1 MAALVGQTAP
11 RLPDPLFGLL
21 PEALYPLAA
30 GPALRQAHLPEEP
43 PRAEDDAEDEEDA
56 PEPENILAPEPRAIA
71 NPSAP
76 APRAEYAAPQAGAVY
91 PSAGGYQPPEER
103 GMAPAAGADTDGA
116 AHHQLRVVPAGQ
128 ERGKA
133 EDGSP
138 SWSLLTISSLM
149 LWADDA
155 ARRIGPRRLEMMLEL
170 CEISGYIDAKLKG
183 ALLRAVD
190 GQAPEPEK
198 ARSTSNTSC
207 PACGAPVKDTFDIK
221 CAFCGSPLNSTEN
234 DWVVSGL
241 TERGDF
247 RG

>member
-1 MAALVGQTAP
+1 MELAQRLELLEGELKIVKNEVKEVLAEIRAAILDRQNPFAMEGAG
-11 RLPDPLFGLL
+11 FG
-21 PEALYPLAA
+21 
-30 GPALRQAHLPEEP
+30 GPPVQVV
-43 PRAEDDAEDEEDA
+43 RADAEDEQDA

-198 ARSTSNTSC
+198 AP
-207 PACGAPVKDTFDIK
+207 PANEC
-221 CAFCGSPLNSTEN
+221 L
-234 DWVVSGL
+234 L
-241 TERGDF
+241 TLRELEALLHDEQPDMLAGQVHRAA
-247 RG
+247 RRRR